1 MTDAPNSHSPGARPL
16 PEWYSKAKLGIFVH
30 WGLYS
35 VPAFA
40 ERGDADYSAFMRDL
54 TVGKTTADRI
64 PYAEWYLN
72 SMRVP
77 GSPSAVHHA
86 ATYGDQVPYTDFRST
101 FDAAAESV
109 DFTDWARLFAEV
121 GARYVVMVTRHL
133 DGYPLWPTG
142 IEHPRAPAGYSS
154 RRDLVGD
161 LMQAVR
167 AQGMRMGLYYCG
179 GSDWMFRE
187 KPVRTVT
194 DLIRNQELGPE
205 YARYAAAQWREL
217 IDTYRPSILW
227 NDMGWPS
234 EIDPHEI
241 TAHYYNTV
249 GDGVVNDRWTQPN
262 LPRNRLAR
270 AAYLGF
276 IGVVLKAMAK
286 LGKEIPDQPKNF
298 HYDLATYEYA
308 TPAIPPTGAWELT
321 RGLGRSFGYNA
332 QETSA
337 DTLTGAAL
345 IHLFA
350 DVVATGGNLL
360 LNVGPDGSGR
370 IPELQQV
377 PLRAL
382 GAWLSRN
389 GDAIY
394 DTTPWEQVATRTT
407 AGDQVRFTCKGDTV
421 YAIVLA
427 DQPTGEITL
436 RDFRLAPTAT
446 VRLVG
451 DTADLPRH
459 RHEGDL
465 TIHLPPD
472 AAPQEHAYV
481 LAITLP

>member
-1 MTDAPNSHSPGARPL
+1 MTYAPDRESLEARPL
-16 PEWYSKAKLGIFVH
+16 PEWYRKAKLGIFVH

-40 ERGDADYSAFMRDL
+40 ERGDSDYSVFMRDL
-54 TVGKTTADRI
+54 TAGTTTADRI

-77 GSPSAVHHA
+77 GSPTAVHHA
-86 ATYGDQVPYTDFRST
+86 ETYGSQVPYADFRST
-101 FDAAAESV
+101 FDEAAESV
-109 DFTDWARLFAEV
+109 DFADWARLFADA

-133 DGYPLWPTG
+133 DGYPLWPTAV
-142 IEHPRAPAGYSS
+142 EHPRVPGGYRS

-161 LMQAVR
+161 LTKAVR
-167 AQGMRMGLYYCG
+167 GHGMRMGLYYCG
-179 GSDWMFRE
+179 GSDWMFRKE
-187 KPVRTVT
+187 PVRTMS
-194 DLIRNQELGPE
+194 DLIRQQALGPD

-234 EIDPHEI
+234 EADPHE
-241 TAHYYNTV
+241 TMSHYYDTV
-249 GDGVVNDRWTQPN
+249 GDGVVNDRWMQPK

-276 IGVVLKAMAK
+276 IDIAMKAMTK
-286 LGKEIPDQPKNF
+286 RGKAIPEPAKNF
-298 HYDLATYEYA
+298 HYDVATHEYA
-308 TPAIPPTGAWELT
+308 TPDTAPTGAWELT

-337 DTLTGAAL
+337 DTLTGAEL

-350 DVVATGGNLL
+350 DVVANGGNLL
-360 LNVGPDGSGR
+360 LNVGPDGAGR
-370 IPELQQV
+370 IPALQLS
-377 PLRAL
+377 PLREL

-394 DTTPWEQVATRTT
+394 DTTSLDQVATRTT
-407 AGDQVRFTCKGDTV
+407 AGDDVRFTRKDGTV

-436 RDFRLAPTAT
+436 RDVRFAT
-446 VRLVG
+446 PDTVGLVG
-451 DTADLPRH
+451 EVADLHWHQRD
-459 RHEGDL
+459 GDL
-465 TIHLPPD
+465 TIQLPPE
-472 AAPQEHAYV
+472 AAPQQHAYV